1 VFRRL
6 VLAIAACA
14 IAVSVS
20 KPEPAAA
27 QAFSTAFMSVGAE
40 TSQPIG
46 HHEFCE
52 ANRTECLLRSPA
64 SGPVVLTETLWAQ
77 LEQVNNLVN
86 AAIAPVSDMAL
97 FGRAEVWVYPATQG
111 DCEDYVLLKRRILI
125 ENGWPPSALLIT
137 VVRKPDGEGHAV
149 LTVRTDRGD
158 VILDNLEGA
167 IEVWSDTPYL
177 YLKRQSDEHTGRWVT
192 VSDTRTMVANIAA
205 R

>member
-1 VFRRL
+1 MLRRL
-6 VLAIAACA
+6 LLIIAGCA
-14 IAVSVS
+14 IAVSFAR
-20 KPEPAAA
+20 EEAAA
-27 QAFSTAFMSVGAE
+27 QAFGTAFMTVGAE

-52 ANRTECLLRSPA
+52 AHRSECVLRSPA
-64 SGPVVLTETLWAQ
+64 SGPVALTEALWAQ

-86 AAIAPVSDMAL
+86 AAIAPASDQAL
-97 FGRAEVWVYPATQG
+97 FGRTEVWVYPATQG

-125 ENGWPPSALLIT
+125 ENGWPVSALLIT

-158 VILDNLEGA
+158 LILDNLEGGIA
-167 IEVWSDTPYL
+167 VWSDTPYL
-177 YLKRQSDEHTGRWVT
+177 YLKRQSDEYTGTWVAI
-192 VSDTRTMVANIAA
+192 SDTRTMVANIAA

>member
-1 VFRRL
+1 MLRRL
-6 VLAIAACA
+6 VLAISAIA
-14 IAVSVS
+14 IAVSIA
-20 KPEPAAA
+20 KPAPAAA
-27 QAFSTAFMSVGAE
+27 QAYRTAFMSVGAE

-52 ANRTECLLRSPA
+52 IHRSECVLRSEA
-64 SGPVVLTETLWAQ
+64 SGPVMLTGTLWAQ
-77 LEQVNNLVN
+77 LEQVNNVVN
-86 AAIAPVSDMAL
+86 AAISPASDMEL

-125 ENGWPPSALLIT
+125 ENGWPVSALLIT

-158 VILDNLEGA
+158 VVLDNLDGA
-167 IEVWSDTPYL
+167 IHVWSDTPYL
-177 YLKRQSDEHTGRWVT
+177 YLKRQSDEHTGRWVA
-192 VSDTRTMVANIAA
+192 VSDTRTMVATIAA

>member
-1 VFRRL
+1 MIRRL
-6 VLAIAACA
+6 VLVIAGCA
-14 IAVSVS
+14 VAVSLA
-20 KPEPAAA
+20 KPDPAAA
-27 QAFSTAFMSVGAE
+27 EAYTTAFMTVGAQ

-52 ANRTECLLRSPA
+52 THRSECTLRSPA
-64 SGPVVLTETLWAQ
+64 SGPVMLTEALWSQ

-86 AAIAPVSDMAL
+86 TAIAPASDIEL
-97 FGRAEVWVYPATQG
+97 FGRTEVWVYPATQG

-125 ENGWPPSALLIT
+125 ENGWPVSALLIT

-158 VILDNLEGA
+158 LVLDNLEA
-167 IEVWSDTPYL
+167 SIRIWDDTPYF
-177 YLKRQSDEHTGRWVT
+177 YLKRQAEDYTGNWVAI
-192 VSDTRTMVANIAA
+192 SDTRTMVANIAA

>member
-1 VFRRL
+1 
-6 VLAIAACA
+6 
-14 IAVSVS
+14 
-20 KPEPAAA
+20 
-27 QAFSTAFMSVGAE
+27 MSVGAE

-52 ANRTECLLRSPA
+52 THRSECLLRSPA
-64 SGPVVLTETLWAQ
+64 EGPVLLTEALWAQ

-86 AAIAPVSDMAL
+86 TAIAPASDLEL
-97 FGRAEVWVYPATQG
+97 FGRTEVWVYPATQG

-125 ENGWPPSALLIT
+125 ENGWPVSSLLIT

-158 VILDNLEGA
+158 IILDNLEA
-167 IEVWSDTPYL
+167 SIRIWSETPYL
-177 YLKRQSDEHTGRWVT
+177 YLKRQSDQHTGRWVAI
-192 VSDTRTMVANIAA
+192 SDTRTMVANIAA